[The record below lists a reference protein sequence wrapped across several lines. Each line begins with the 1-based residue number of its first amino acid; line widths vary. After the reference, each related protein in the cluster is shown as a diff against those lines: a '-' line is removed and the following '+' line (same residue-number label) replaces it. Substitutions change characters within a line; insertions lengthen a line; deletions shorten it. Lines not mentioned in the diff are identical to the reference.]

1 MFRVTRTR
9 FRWRNVLRVRTQFV
23 SVEMT
28 IVHLRLRVTHSF
40 VIAPAETSKQQIN
53 LFVCFLSHC
62 KRDAA
67 K

>member
-1 MFRVTRTR
+1 
-9 FRWRNVLRVRTQFV
+9 
-23 SVEMT
+23 MT
-28 IVHLRLRVTHSF
+28 IVYLRLRVTHSF
-40 VIAPAETSKQQIN
+40 VIAPAEASKQQIN